1 MDKAL
6 YIQYKEFKYKIA
18 SKTTGKHSMKLKSG
32 LKKIDANI

>member
-18 SKTTGKHSMKLKSG
+18 SKTGKHSMKLKSG